1 MKKKLLTLLSIL
13 ILASTLNVVDAK
25 TTSATQLT
33 EAIKLYKGGN
43 YSECYQK
50 LTKFVNKNPDNAVAY
65 YYLAMSAA
73 QAGKTSEAISS
84 YSRAISLTSE
94 SSNLNR
100 YAKRGKACLEE
111 PDKCE
116 AFGGFASLEEAFI
129 LNKNSAKISDE
140 VKSEMEKLKLEQLMR
155 DMNRS
160 KDIQPERFREHKDF
174 STMNTPT
181 TTPSNDEI
189 VAALKTLQNAG
200 FSNILNNNYSTDLSM
215 LTGAQNQQ
223 FSLLDMMNQGS
234 SINPQLIQTML
245 TNNMRQGF

>member
-1 MKKKLLTLLSIL
+1 MKKNLLTILSIL
-13 ILASTLNVVDAK
+13 ILASTIGIADAK
-25 TTSATQLT
+25 SNSTTQLS

-43 YSECYQK
+43 YTECYQK
-50 LTKFVNKNPDNAVAY
+50 LSKFVTKNPDNAVAH

-73 QAGKTSEAISS
+73 QAGKTQEAVNG
-84 YSRAISLTSE
+84 YSTVISLTSD
-94 SSNLNR
+94 SSNIHR

-116 AFGGFASLEEAFI
+116 AYGGFSSLEEAFI
-129 LNKNSAKISDE
+129 MNKKGAKISDE
-140 VKSEMEKLKLEQLMR
+140 VKNEIEKLKIEQLMR

-160 KDIQPERFREHKDF
+160 KDIAPDRFKEYKDF
-174 STMNTPT
+174 STMNTPA
-181 TTPSNDEI
+181 TPSNDEI
-189 VAALKTLQNAG
+189 VAAIRTLQNAG
-200 FSNILNNNYSTDLSM
+200 LGNIMNNSYSTDLSM

-223 FSLLDMMNQGS
+223 FSAFDIMNQGS